1 MRGSS
6 RRQPIPP
13 YASASV
19 RNGISHCTPDISIS
33 CVFCMFDAFLS
44 FLPHRFP
51 ADIPQLVSTC
61 CNFCEM
67 RRKKPP
73 TTNSVYHK
81 CPRATRLYPSACDRG
96 HATFFLSSP
105 DGPSFSPA
113 RQSWQNCFRRRSL
126 VMRRC
131 ENARAYSSQV

>member
-1 MRGSS
+1 MWGLSWC
-6 RRQPIPP
+6 QPIPP
-13 YASASV
+13 YASASI
-19 RNGISHCTPDISIS
+19 RNGISHCTPNISIS

-44 FLPHRFP
+44 FLPYRFP

-73 TTNSVYHK
+73 TMNSVYHK
-81 CPRATRLYPSACDRG
+81 CPRATRLYPSACDQG

-113 RQSWQNCFRRRSL
+113 RQSWQNYFHHRL
-126 VMRRC
+126 PVMCHC
-131 ENARAYSSQV
+131 ENMRAYSSQV